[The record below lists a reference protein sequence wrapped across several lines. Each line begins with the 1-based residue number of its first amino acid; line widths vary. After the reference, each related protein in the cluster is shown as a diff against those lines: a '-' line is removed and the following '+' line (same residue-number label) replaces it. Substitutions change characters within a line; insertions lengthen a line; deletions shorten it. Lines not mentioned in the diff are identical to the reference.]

1 MATMK
6 TAEGQLESSSGLGE
20 VIYSEAQIR
29 ARVAELGAEISH
41 DYEGLELCLIGILK
55 GALFF
60 LADLMR
66 ALTIPSIVDFM
77 AISRFGPP
85 SNTHGEARLLK
96 DLDISLENRHALVI
110 DNIVDTGFTLSY
122 LMRALQAR
130 NPASLEVCVFLNRPR
145 RRLIDLPLK
154 YIGFEAP
161 DEFMV
166 GYGLGLDERLR
177 QLPYI
182 AYFDPEQKDS

>member
-1 MATMK
+1 MTR
-6 TAEGQLESSSGLGE
+6 TAEFPLIHPPGLGDIIFTE
-20 VIYSEAQIR
+20 EEIR
-29 ARVAELGAEISH
+29 ARVEELGAEISR

-66 ALTIPSIVDFM
+66 ALTTPSIVDFM
-77 AISRFGPP
+77 AISRFGP
-85 SNTHGEARLLK
+85 STNTHGEARLLK
-96 DLDISLENRHALVI
+96 DLDISLENRHALVM

-122 LMRALQAR
+122 LLRTLRAR
-130 NPASLEVCVFLNRPR
+130 NPASLEICVLLNRPR

-154 YIGFEAP
+154 YVGFEAP
-161 DEFMV
+161 DDFMV

-177 QLPYI
+177 QLPYV
-182 AYFDPEQKDS
+182 AYFDPEQAS